1 MESLDE
7 TPERMVRAALA
18 LDRQGLIADAIA
30 AYHAVLRRWPML
42 SDCWYCLAVLQ
53 RKARLFPAALDSY
66 RRALEHGVKTPEE
79 VHLNRAVIYSDD
91 LREDAAAER
100 ELQASLALNPAYVPA
115 LLNLANLHEDRGER
129 DAALTVYRQILELDP
144 ESPQALARYANMRT
158 FDSGEDPLI
167 AQLRRA
173 MASPR
178 TTIAER
184 ANLGFALGRALDG
197 CADYAAAFEAYGAAN
212 RDSRSSAQPGTGSY
226 DAAGEERFVD
236 RLIRAFPAP
245 VDPAGIDLPAGP
257 RPIFILGMFR
267 SGSTLLEQLLTGHPR
282 ITAGGEIDALPY
294 LAQTAFAPFPEAA
307 GAAPAP
313 KRAAL
318 AAQYIQ
324 TLAGLF
330 PAAEWVTDKRP
341 DNLLY
346 IGLIKSLFP
355 DAKIV
360 HTTRDPLDNCLSIYF
375 LHLHQGMSYA
385 LNLMDTGHH
394 YLQYRRLMKHWK
406 ALYPLDIIDVNYDML
421 VRQPRETVEAL
432 LHSLSLDWDDRCSS
446 VPVAGRTIK
455 TASVWQAREPLYQ
468 RSSGRARHYLQHLEQ
483 LQAYLA
489 AGEQTPG

>member
-7 TPERMVRAALA
+7 TPERSVRAALS
-18 LDRQGLIADAIA
+18 LDRQGRIADAIV
-30 AYHAVLRRWPML
+30 AYQAVLLRWPML

-53 RKARLFPAALDSY
+53 RKARLFRAALDSY
-66 RRALEHGVKTPEE
+66 RRALESGVKRPEE

-91 LREDAAAER
+91 LREDTAAER
-100 ELQASLALNPAYVPA
+100 ELRAALALQPAYVPA

-129 DAALTVYRQILELDP
+129 DAALLVYQQILELDP
-144 ESPQALARYANMRT
+144 ESPQALARYANVRA
-158 FDSGEDPLI
+158 FASREDPLI

-173 MASPR
+173 MTSSR
-178 TTIAER
+178 LTIAER

-197 CADYAAAFEAYGAAN
+197 CADYDAAFEAYAAAN
-212 RDSRSSAQPGTGSY
+212 RDSRTSAEPGTGSY
-226 DAAGEERFVD
+226 DDAGEERFID
-236 RLIRAFPAP
+236 RLIGAFPAP
-245 VDPAGIDLPAGP
+245 VDPPGIDLPARP

-267 SGSTLLEQLLTGHPR
+267 SGSTLLEQLLAGHPR

-294 LAQTAFAPFPEAA
+294 LARTAFAPFPEAA
-307 GAAPAP
+307 AAAPAS
-313 KRAAL
+313 KRTVL

-324 TLAGLF
+324 TLTGLF

-355 DAKIV
+355 DAKII

-385 LNLMDTGHH
+385 LDLMDTGHH

-421 VRQPRETVEAL
+421 VRQPRETMQAL
-432 LHSLSLDWDDRCSS
+432 LSSLSLDWDDRCSN
-446 VPVAGRTIK
+446 VPVTGRIIK
-455 TASVWQAREPLYQ
+455 TASAWQVREPLYQ
-468 RSSGRARHYLQHLEQ
+468 RSSGRARHYLPHLGQ

-489 AGEQTPG
+489 TGE